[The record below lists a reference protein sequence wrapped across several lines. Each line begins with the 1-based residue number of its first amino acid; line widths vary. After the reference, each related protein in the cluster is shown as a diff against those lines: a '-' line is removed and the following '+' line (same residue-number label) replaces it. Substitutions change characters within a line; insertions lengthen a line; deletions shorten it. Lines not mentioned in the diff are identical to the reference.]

1 MLYTAIISHI
11 LADKDNDNDRESL
24 NKKKEKNFFQRL
36 STVIFRSSIK
46 SNSARLTGG
55 LVKG

>member
-24 NKKKEKNFFQRL
+24 NKKKRKKFFPKAKH
-36 STVIFRSSIK
+36 SHI
-46 SNSARLTGG
+46 
-55 LVKG
+55 